1 VDHNVSITSKV
12 KYGSSVVTVIEIGTE
27 TAVFG
32 SLMTVSE
39 PPRLAM
45 GTIKVQIAIGAVPR
59 GGRVREEG
67 EFVRFEEMEWCGESR
82 QWSRL

>member
-1 VDHNVSITSKV
+1 
-12 KYGSSVVTVIEIGTE
+12 
-27 TAVFG
+27 
-32 SLMTVSE
+32 MTVSE
-39 PPRLAM
+39 VRRARRHAAQPPRLAM